1 MHRNRAR
8 PIWRAFALKE
18 TQTMTAITLTVPLDV
33 VEAIDHLRALEMLSR
48 AAWLRREIVLAI
60 RASRIDE
67 RQMEALQ

>member
-1 MHRNRAR
+1 
-8 PIWRAFALKE
+8 
-18 TQTMTAITLTVPLDV
+18 
-33 VEAIDHLRALEMLSR
+33 LRALEMLSR